1 MTQPMQ
7 VVVGMRVR
15 LRKAHPCGGDEWTIT
30 RAGADV
36 GMACA
41 KCGRRVLLE
50 REEFER
56 RVKQVVDEGPEA
68 RRPTCGR
75 QRSPAG
81 DEEEVGGDRGVIS
94 VLW

>member
-1 MTQPMQ
+1 MTQPMR

-56 RVKQVVDEGPEA
+56 RVKQVVDDGPEA
-68 RRPTCGR
+68 RTVPPVDDNDPLPDTRK
-75 QRSPAG
+75 QS
-81 DEEEVGGDRGVIS
+81 EEIEE
-94 VLW
+94 

>member
-1 MTQPMQ
+1 MQ
-7 VVVGMRVR
+7 VVIGMRVR

-56 RVKQVVDEGPEA
+56 RVKQVVDGGPEA
-68 RRPTCGR
+68 HRTPPVDDNGSLSETSKTPEGTR
-75 QRSPAG
+75 
-81 DEEEVGGDRGVIS
+81 E
-94 VLW
+94 